1 LQLLDLLSFGILRI
15 KMNKVKKLITALFVI
30 FFSSQV
36 FANNFPVSFA
46 DLAERLMPSVVN
58 ISTTQTIVTNR
69 NPFPGFEFPP
79 GSPFADMFKEFETPQ
94 TRKASALGSGF
105 IIDAKGIVITN
116 NHVIQ
121 GAEDIV
127 VRVDG
132 DKEYKAKVIGADP
145 LSDIA
150 VLQIDTKEKFIPV
163 KFGDSDKARI
173 GDWVIAIGNP
183 FGLGGTVTSGIISA
197 RNRSIGLSR
206 YEDYIQTDASINSG
220 NSGGPLFDMNGDVI
234 GINTAI
240 LGKGGSIGIGFS
252 IPSNSAKK
260 IIDQLIQ
267 FGETKRG
274 WLGVRIQVVTKEIA
288 DIEKLDEPRGALVA
302 SVADKSPSDKA
313 GIRSGDIILEF
324 NGTKINE
331 MKELP
336 MIVAQTE
343 VGKTVDVKVWRN
355 KKEIT
360 KKIKLGR
367 LETSEDFKEE
377 EKKAEPE
384 ILEIKSLKI
393 SVRLLTDKDIKTR
406 NLPNQITGL
415 VITNIAKNSPINYL
429 KVNDIIVEAQ
439 KKKIRSVNDLEKI
452 VEGVLKSNQKT
463 ILIVIY
469 NNQNQ
474 RRYIGV
480 KLDW

>member
-1 LQLLDLLSFGILRI
+1 MNI
-15 KMNKVKKLITALFVI
+15 KLKK
-30 FFSSQV
+30 FFTFLTV
-36 FANNFPVSFA
+36 FYFFFNIEGSTKDAPASFA

-58 ISTTQTIVTNR
+58 ISTTQTVVTR
-69 NPFPGFEFPP
+69 SNPFPGLEFPP
-79 GSPFADMFKEFETPQ
+79 GSPFADMFKDFGTPQ

-105 IIDAKGIVITN
+105 IIDTKGIVITN

-121 GAEDIV
+121 GAEDIL
-127 VRVDG
+127 VRVDN

-150 VLQIDTKEKFIPV
+150 VLQINSKEKFIPV
-163 KFGDSDKARI
+163 KFGNSDKARI

-206 YEDYIQTDASINSG
+206 YEDYIQTDASINTG

-240 LGKGGSIGIGFS
+240 LGKGGSIGIGFA

-260 IIDQLIQ
+260 VIDQLIE

-288 DIEKLDEPRGALVA
+288 DIEKLGEPRGALVA
-302 SVADKSPSDKA
+302 SVAEKSPSDKA
-313 GIRSGDIILEF
+313 GIKAGDIILEF
-324 NGTKINE
+324 NGTKIKE

-336 MIVAQTE
+336 KIVAQTK
-343 VGKTVDVKVWRN
+343 VGKIVDIKIWRN
-355 KKEIT
+355 KKQVT

-367 LETSEDFKEE
+367 LETSEDFKEKDK
-377 EKKAEPE
+377 EKKIESVVS
-384 ILEIKSLKI
+384 EIKALKI
-393 SVRLLTDKDIKTR
+393 KVRLLTKKDLQSRK
-406 NLPNQITGL
+406 LPNQTTGL
-415 VITNIAKNSPINYL
+415 VIMNIAKDSPVNYL
-429 KVNDIIVEAQ
+429 NANDIIVEAQ
-439 KKKIRSVNDLEKI
+439 KKKINSVKDLETI
-452 VEGVLKSNQKT
+452 IEQSMKSGQKT
-463 ILIVIY
+463 ILIAIY

-480 KLDW
+480 KLD